1 MYTTV
6 IVRAE
11 KSAEV
16 TGLIMLSRT
25 ISQTSYSRSIPYSA
39 QADTVNGVTVL
50 VNPTTEIFTNASS
63 LNKLK
68 GMYIELNNV
77 IYYIPSDAT
86 FSQVNV
92 GNGTIVTSYTIQAS
106 KAKGISVIG
115 FRVSTGTG
123 PGNHVRKC
131 DINGLSNNGDDLML
145 GSVCSSWIDATIH
158 STDGDFSAYE
168 GDELT
173 VYKVA
178 PNGTETQIG
187 VFNVEEG
194 RWISK
199 KVYKI
204 TAYDNVRKLDRD
216 ITGWLRG
223 LTGWPYAITDF
234 YSMLCE
240 YCGVTGAWTSWSGIS
255 SLLVYQFDVEDG
267 TTGRQL
273 MGSICEVMG
282 DYCIALPDGRLS
294 ANWYRTESTKIFHS
308 KSLMSDTDPD
318 KESFCYGGSLS
329 YGDFDVEDVKYVQIR
344 EDRPEDA
351 ALWPDY
357 GADAD
362 VSNAYIITGNPILMS
377 HPTYLTDNTDAN
389 SVRTALTKIADRFDF
404 NVYRPFKATIPEA
417 VGFAVGKY
425 VYVGDADNNIMF
437 IAPITNITWKG
448 NRMTLE
454 CTAKRTREN
463 ADSFEHM
470 SNRELVTYTTSN
482 TNKAAQEQREYTDKV
497 LERTTQADLFAK
509 LKGSTPGLSL
519 SDGKISTDASF
530 VHNGQT
536 ISVAAQSYDG
546 ISDTAETGMETWL
559 DAQLSEMENKSV
571 RDVAVR
577 SKPVAASFFYCR
589 LCRHDGNHAVLY
601 GGSYNG
607 MMVLKRKTGGVWQAA
622 QTQVIGG

>member
-11 KSAEV
+11 KYDDVSSL
-16 TGLIMLSRT
+16 TILSRPV
-25 ISQTSYSRSIPYSA
+25 SQTSYSRSIPYSKK
-39 QADTVNGVTVL
+39 ADTINGVTQL
-50 VNPTTEIFTNASS
+50 INPTTETFTSATS
-63 LNKLK
+63 LTKLR
-68 GMYIELNNV
+68 GMYIDLSGV
-77 IYYIPSDAT
+77 IYFIPTDAT
-86 FSQVNV
+86 FGQVSI
-92 GNGTIVTSYTIQAS
+92 GNGTIVTQYAVRAS
-106 KAKGISVIG
+106 KARKMHVIG

-131 DINGLSNNGDDLML
+131 DYYGLANDDDDLML
-145 GSVCSSWIDATIH
+145 GSVCSSWIESTIH
-158 STDGDFSAYE
+158 STEGDFSAYP

-240 YCGVTGAWTSWSGIS
+240 YCGVTGAWTSWRGIS

-344 EDRPEDA
+344 EDRSEDA

-417 VGFAVGKY
+417 VGFAAGKY

-454 CTAKRTREN
+454 CTAKRTRST
-463 ADSFEHM
+463 ADSPE
-470 SNRELVTYTTSN
+470 NWSN
-482 TNKAAQEQREYTDKV
+482 TQLAQYSDRVISRTPQEQ
-497 LERTTQADLFAK
+497 LFQKMA
-509 LKGSTPGLSL
+509 GSTPGLNL
-519 SDGKISTDASF
+519 ADGQITTDQNF
-530 VHNGQT
+530 RHNGQT

-546 ISDTAETGMETWL
+546 ISDTDETGLETWL

-589 LCRHDGNHAVLY
+589 LCRHDGDHAVLY